1 MEKLLLTVVI
11 TVVFL
16 AGYSPVV
23 MAAEEGIRS
32 SGGGNATFFLAVV
45 IVAGFGMAIAAIGAA
60 FAQSNA
66 LKSALEGIARN
77 PGASGQIL
85 TTMLVGL
92 AMIES
97 LAIYVLVIAL
107 ILLYANPL
115 IKYVI
120 AG

>member
-1 MEKLLLTVVI
+1 MKKLIMVV
-11 TVVFL
+11 VMAVFL
-16 AGYSPVV
+16 LSNSAPVV
-23 MAAEEGIRS
+23 MAAEEGTRS
-32 SGGGNATFFLAVV
+32 SGGGNTIFFLVVV
-45 IVAGFGMAIAAIGAA
+45 IAAGFGMTITAIGAA

-115 IKYVI
+115 IKYV

>member
-1 MEKLLLTVVI
+1 MKKLIMVV
-11 TVVFL
+11 VMAVFL
-16 AGYSPVV
+16 LSNSAPVV
-23 MAAEEGIRS
+23 MASEEGTRS
-32 SGGGNATFFLAVV
+32 SGGGNTIFFSVVV
-45 IVAGFGMAIAAIGAA
+45 IAAGFGMAIAAIGAA
-60 FAQSNA
+60 LAQGNA
-66 LKSALEGIARN
+66 LKSAVEGIARN

-115 IKYVI
+115 IKYV